1 MGKPRNDGVWRPR
14 VDDRLVNDVLMSGLM
29 LPTLLVAHELK
40 LFPLLTERPRTLD
53 ELCQEL
59 GVPRR
64 SLRAVLR
71 VCASRGLVSVQD
83 GRHALTPEAEEYLLE
98 SSPAS
103 YSDYLNFLKSTSSL
117 LTFDSVKQAVLA
129 GVPQAYGG
137 GTDIFKTHEEQA
149 EQARSFT
156 RMMHGHSVGPASAWP
171 DHLELSGHHHL
182 LDIGGGSGAH
192 SIGAAQRWPHLR
204 ATVLDLPTVCDV
216 AREYITQAGLQERV
230 KTLAADMWQDPLP
243 KADLHFYAE
252 IFHDWPPE
260 KCLRLARRSFE
271 SLEPGGRIIVHEML
285 YDEEQQVP
293 YPAAAYT
300 VGMLLWTEGQQFT
313 APELKTLLTEA
324 GFVKVEVKPTFG
336 YWSIVTGLKP

>member
-1 MGKPRNDGVWRPR
+1 MGSDSLEGSWRPR
-14 VDDRLVNDVLMSGLM
+14 VDDRLVNEVLMSALT

-40 LFPLLTERPRTLD
+40 LFPLLAERPRTLE
-53 ELCQEL
+53 ELRQEL
-59 GVPRR
+59 NIERR
-64 SLRAVLR
+64 PLRAVLR
-71 VCASRGLVSVQD
+71 LCASRGLVSIQD
-83 GRHALTPEAEEYLLE
+83 GRYALTPEAEEYLLE

-103 YSDYLNFLKSTSSL
+103 YSDYLNLLKATSPL
-117 LTFDSVKQAVLA
+117 LTFESVKAAVLSNA
-129 GVPQAYGG
+129 PQAYGG

-171 DHLELSGHHHL
+171 DHLDLSGHHHM

-192 SIGAAQRWPHLR
+192 SIGAARRWPHLR

-216 AREYITQAGLQERV
+216 AREYLTQAGLRERV
-230 KTLAADMWQDPLP
+230 GTLAADMWQDSLP
-243 KADLHFYAE
+243 KADLHFYSE

-260 KCLRLARRSFE
+260 KCLLLARRSFE
-271 SLEPGGRIIVHEML
+271 SLEPGGRIVVHEML
-285 YDEEQQVP
+285 YDEEKQLP

-313 APELKTLLTEA
+313 GPELSALLTQA
-324 GFVKVEVKPTFG
+324 GFVDIELKPTFG
-336 YWSIVTGLKP
+336 YWSIATGRKP